1 MSFLDYV
8 CAKLVTLCFLG
19 IAALLMGACMA
30 FAGVSLAE
38 VGFFSGFFFFLTVG
52 WLAAGFFWERSRLL
66 RLDQLIEALPEK
78 YLLAEVLPRPVNP
91 IEKYYY
97 QAMRTVSRSSIEVA
111 EAAKRE
117 KEEYFDYVESWV
129 HEMKTPL
136 TACSLILDNG
146 GNSRKLRTELKRADN
161 LTEVILYYAR
171 LRTAERDTRIQKFLA
186 ADVIEEAV
194 KSQMELFIASKVQIQ
209 TDVQEGFIL
218 YTDRKSVCFALKQ
231 LLLNSAKYSPGCR
244 IRVCA
249 GEGRIAVED
258 NGIGILDYEV
268 HRVTER
274 GFTGSN
280 GNRHGT
286 GMGLYIVK
294 ELCDRLA
301 IGLQIESQEGVFTRI
316 TLHFQS

>member
-19 IAALLMGACMA
+19 MAALLMGACMA

-171 LRTAERDTRIQKFLA
+171 LRTAERDTRIQNFWLRMLLKKRSKARWSFSSLR
-186 ADVIEEAV
+186 
-194 KSQMELFIASKVQIQ
+194 KSRYRQTCKKGLFYIQ
-209 TDVQEGFIL
+209 TVNP
-218 YTDRKSVCFALKQ
+218 SVL
-231 LLLNSAKYSPGCR
+231 R
-244 IRVCA
+244 
-249 GEGRIAVED
+249 
-258 NGIGILDYEV
+258 
-268 HRVTER
+268 
-274 GFTGSN
+274 
-280 GNRHGT
+280 
-286 GMGLYIVK
+286 
-294 ELCDRLA
+294 
-301 IGLQIESQEGVFTRI
+301 
-316 TLHFQS
+316 